1 MSEGESIPANEAES
15 EGILRTKALF
25 ERPDVCDYDIKWS

>member
-1 MSEGESIPANEAES
+1 MSEGESIPAKS

-25 ERPDVCDYDIKWS
+25 ERPDVCDYDIK